1 MRFRYILFLLAILL
15 FANASPAYPD
25 TWQSIDRFALLHK
38 MKIEKDPFLGTAKLT
53 GEEGSIL
60 VAAGSRIAY
69 VNERAVYLSE
79 APRYR
84 KSRLCMKEGDFSEVY
99 RALQKTEGVWPERRR
114 QRPVRIIPEGAGK
127 GGSIRRI
134 VLDPGHGGPFTG
146 AVGPGGTM
154 EKDIT
159 LAIAKKC
166 AAILKGTG
174 FEVLL
179 TRTGD
184 YALDRD
190 LSADLDA
197 RCIFANRNNADVF
210 VSIHI
215 NASKHETAQG
225 YETFVVDNRIP
236 VGSRVEFV
244 TRDADLPDFDVG
256 AAADTS
262 RQWKNVNFHLLLEE
276 YWYES
281 FELARLVQQEL
292 SGVLYT
298 PNRGVKHNQG
308 LRVLRFTGCPAVLVE
323 VGFLSNP
330 QTEKELGTSSQQQK
344 IAAALAS
351 AIVKFKRLYGK

>member
-1 MRFRYILFLLAILL
+1 MRFKYFFFFVAIFLLTH
-15 FANASPAYPD
+15 SYPAYPD
-25 TWQSIDRFALLHK
+25 AWESIDRFALRHR
-38 MKIEKDPFLGTAKLT
+38 MTIEKDASLGTARLT
-53 GEEGSIL
+53 GEEGLIM
-60 VAAGSRIAY
+60 VAAGSKIAY
-69 VNERAVYLSE
+69 ADERAVHLRE

-84 KSRLCMKEGDFSEVY
+84 KSRLCMKERDLSEVY
-99 RALQKTEGVWPERRR
+99 RILRGGEEAGAERRR
-114 QRPVRIIPEGAGK
+114 ETPVRISPGASGK
-127 GGSIRRI
+127 IRRI
-134 VLDPGHGGPFTG
+134 VLDPGHGGTFGG

-159 LAIAKKC
+159 LAIAKRC
-166 AAILKGTG
+166 AGILGGRG

-197 RCIFANRNNADVF
+197 RCVFANKNNADVF
-210 VSIHI
+210 ISIHI
-215 NASKHETAQG
+215 NASKHGTARG

-244 TRDADLPDFDVG
+244 TRDANLPDFDVG
-256 AAADTS
+256 PPADTS
-262 RQWKNVNFHLLLEE
+262 RQWKNACFHLLLEE

-281 FELARLVQQEL
+281 FELARLVQREL

-308 LRVLRFTGCPAVLVE
+308 LRVLRYTGCPAVLVE
-323 VGFLSNP
+323 AGFLSNP
-330 QTEKELGTSSQQQK
+330 QTEKELGTSSHQEK

-351 AIVKFKRLYGK
+351 AIVKFRQSYEK